1 MGDTP
6 EHYVP
11 LLSVRSLTKRFG
23 DLTVLD
29 QVSLSVQAGESLV
42 VLGPSGAGKSV
53 LLQCIVSLL
62 RPDGGSVHFRG
73 DRIDSLSE
81 RQLVPIRQDI
91 GFLFQ
96 LGGLF
101 DSLSVFENVAFPLRE
116 HGRLTD
122 DECRS
127 RVEQVLDLVGLVD
140 LIEARPSEL
149 SGGQRRRIA
158 LARAIVA
165 EPSMMLYDEPTAG
178 LDPVRSDAV
187 ARIIRRLR
195 TNLGLTS
202 IIVTHDIALAR
213 KTADRILF
221 LNNGRVHVS
230 GDRDT
235 VLNSADIMIQQFLDG
250 SSGPAALEQA

>member
-1 MGDTP
+1 MGDT
-6 EHYVP
+6 HDRYVP
-11 LLSVRSLTKRFG
+11 LLSVRSLTKCFG

-29 QVSLSVQAGESLV
+29 GVSLSVKAGESLV

-53 LLQCIVSLL
+53 LLRCIVSLL
-62 RPDGGSVHFRG
+62 RPDAGTVHFRG
-73 DRIDSLSE
+73 DRIDSLPE
-81 RQLVPIRQDI
+81 RQLAPVRRDI

-101 DSLSVFENVAFPLRE
+101 DSLSVFENIAFPLRE
-116 HGRLTD
+116 HERFND
-122 DECRS
+122 MECRS
-127 RVEQVLDLVGLVD
+127 RVERVLELVGLID
-140 LIEARPSEL
+140 LIEAMPDQL
-149 SGGQRRRIA
+149 SGGQRRRVA
-158 LARAIVA
+158 LARAIIA

-221 LNNGRVHVS
+221 LNDGRVHVS

-235 VLNSADIMIQQFLDG
+235 VLHTTDAMVQQFLEG
-250 SSGPAALEQA
+250 SSEATPLEQT